1 MIPIRKLRVIILLV
15 CGCSI
20 LILCIYL
27 RLYTDEDDF
36 HWLTGR
42 LVDSVTAT
50 GGRVISVLEGGYS
63 LTSPV
68 PAPAASTSSTTAP
81 LVTATRTRG
90 GGHATEDT
98 VGQDG
103 GKAGPAIVSPG
114 TATTAA
120 TATTTATTAASH
132 TKAKG
137 IVKKEKAII
146 SIPQP
151 LTPYRSVKYAQHT
164 GDGGLVKGVLAHV
177 AALAGVDFWRN
188 EEKL

>member
-98 VGQDG
+98 TGQDG
-103 GKAGPAIVSPG
+103 KSGPAIVSPG
-114 TATTAA
+114 TTTAA
-120 TATTTATTAASH
+120 TATATAAVATH

-137 IVKKEKAII
+137 VVKKEKGITT
-146 SIPQP
+146 IPQP

-177 AALAGVDFWRN
+177 AALAGVDFWRT
-188 EEKL
+188 EENL

>member
-1 MIPIRKLRVIILLV
+1 MYICL
-15 CGCSI
+15 
-20 LILCIYL
+20 
-27 RLYTDEDDF
+27 DEDDF

-42 LVDSVTAT
+42 LVDSVAAT

-68 PAPAASTSSTTAP
+68 PAPTATSISSTAP
-81 LVTATRTRG
+81 PIVATRTRG
-90 GGHATEDT
+90 GGHVTEET
-98 VGQDG
+98 AGPDG
-103 GKAGPAIVSPG
+103 GKSGPAIVSPG
-114 TATTAA
+114 TNTTTTTAA
-120 TATTTATTAASH
+120 ATH

-137 IVKKEKAII
+137 VVKKEKAIT